1 MSEWTPIYCR
11 ACGGLTNP
19 GMAGADDLCECRSE
33 NAPRSAAYQ
42 RGFADGRDETLAEVR
57 EALERAIACDL
68 DPYGALD
75 AIDAARMV
83 ARILGI
89 ALEDLDDAVARSVEQ
104 HRAYHTTRQHY
115 DAELRDLEADDE

>member
-57 EALERAIACDL
+57 EALRAEYEDYFGSYPI
-68 DPYGALD
+68 Y
-75 AIDAARMV
+75 IVHV
-83 ARILGI
+83 AEALGI
-89 ALEDLDDAVARSVEQ
+89 N
-104 HRAYHTTRQHY
+104 
-115 DAELRDLEADDE
+115 LEADE